1 MNAKKQQLI
10 CKIEGR
16 AKIKL
21 YSLLRYYRLT
31 VFQLRNG
38 LQIKTF
44 YWLVQQIVLFFWLWI
59 CVSLQIFS
67 PNNSSLSLNF
77 TYLEQSERKGMIQSK
92 KNSQ

>member
-44 YWLVQQIVLFFWLWI
+44 YWLVQQIVFFFLTVDLVLVYKYSVLTI
-59 CVSLQIFS
+59 
-67 PNNSSLSLNF
+67 PR
-77 TYLEQSERKGMIQSK
+77 YL
-92 KNSQ
+92 